1 MTAIAPIL
9 QTVRPFVGPRE
20 GLLYASVVAGSIP
33 VWPFAWHLSLHVF
46 GAILLIGNAL
56 VMAVWL
62 TLAGFV
68 GNDEAKRRSAR
79 IVNRGDAWF
88 TVPGVVLLLANGLAM
103 VSARYGG
110 FPAAFGVDWIVAGFG
125 LLTAT
130 GIVWATRLLP
140 TQLALHRL
148 AIADGPLDR
157 VAFGALLNR
166 WYVWGVVATVMPV
179 LAAFFMTT
187 KPNLW

>member
-1 MTAIAPIL
+1 MTALAPIL
-9 QTVRPFVGPRE
+9 RPVRPFVGPRE
-20 GLLYASVVAGSIP
+20 GFLYAAVVVGSIP
-33 VWPFAWHLSLHVF
+33 IWPFAWHLGLHIL

-68 GNDEAKRRSAR
+68 GDDDAKRRAAT

-88 TVPGVVLLLANGLAM
+88 TVPGVLLLLGNGLAM

-110 FPAAFGVDWIVAGFG
+110 FPAALAVDWIVAGLG

-130 GIVWATRLLP
+130 GVIWAIRLLP

-148 AIADGPLDR
+148 ASTDGPLDR
-157 VAFGALLNR
+157 PAFGSLLNR
-166 WYVWGVVATVMPV
+166 WYVWGVAATVMPV

-187 KPNLW
+187 KPNIW

>member
-1 MTAIAPIL
+1 MTALAPIL
-9 QTVRPFVGPRE
+9 RPVRPFVGPRE
-20 GLLYASVVAGSIP
+20 GLLYAAVVVGSIP
-33 VWPFAWHLSLHVF
+33 VWPFAWHLGLHIL

-68 GNDEAKRRSAR
+68 GDDDAKRRAAWV
-79 IVNRGDAWF
+79 VNRADAWF
-88 TVPGVVLLLANGLAM
+88 TVPGVLLLLGNGLAM

-110 FPAAFGVDWIVAGFG
+110 FPAVLAVDWIVAGLG

-130 GIVWATRLLP
+130 GLIWATRLLP

-148 AIADGPLDR
+148 ATADGPLDR
-157 VAFGALLNR
+157 STFGRLLNR
-166 WYVWGVVATVMPV
+166 WYVWGVIATVMPV